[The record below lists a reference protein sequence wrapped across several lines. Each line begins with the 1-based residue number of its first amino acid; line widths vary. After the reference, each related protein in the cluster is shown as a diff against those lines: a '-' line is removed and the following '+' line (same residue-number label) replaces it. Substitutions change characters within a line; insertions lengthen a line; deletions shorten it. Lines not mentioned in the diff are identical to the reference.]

1 MRRKLNK
8 FERERVSLK
17 ALKARRGK
25 VRALPPPPRG
35 KRTFFPRGLL
45 SQAPQAPPAAPAS
58 ARAPRAAGQG
68 AGSAGPRAHLSKC

>member
-25 VRALPPPPRG
+25 VRALPERKKDAPEASSPRPF
-35 KRTFFPRGLL
+35 RPR
-45 SQAPQAPPAAPAS
+45 
-58 ARAPRAAGQG
+58 R
-68 AGSAGPRAHLSKC
+68 

>member
-25 VRALPPPPRG
+25 VRALPPPPERKG
-35 KRTFFPRGLL
+35 GGPG
-45 SQAPQAPPAAPAS
+45 PGGAPA
-58 ARAPRAAGQG
+58 G
-68 AGSAGPRAHLSKC
+68 